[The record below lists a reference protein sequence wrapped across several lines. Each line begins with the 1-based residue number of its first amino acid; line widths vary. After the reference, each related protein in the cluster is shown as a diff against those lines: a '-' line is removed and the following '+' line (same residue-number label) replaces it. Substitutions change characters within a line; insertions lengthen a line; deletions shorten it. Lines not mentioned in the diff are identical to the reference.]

1 MYRLLQQIHRV
12 QQQNLQLIQ
21 EILVLQ
27 IVHQQLLIKH
37 KQQLKIELVYK
48 DI

>member
-1 MYRLLQQIHRV
+1 MYQLLQPTNRV

-21 EILVLQ
+21 ERLVLQ